1 MKNILILLSILLILQ
16 SCNPMRRIDMKNRSG
31 GEVAIT
37 WKLQD
42 RDSIYKSDFFI
53 SNSDEVSFEINP
65 GEANDVKMTFGVGN
79 WKPANL
85 YAVTER
91 LESLEIKSPSGTI
104 LLKSPD
110 DIYNFL
116 ISRRR
121 GLTHRRIVIEIID

>member
-1 MKNILILLSILLILQ
+1 MKNYLILFTLLIVIQ

-37 WKLQD
+37 WKLQE

-65 GEANDVKMTFGVGN
+65 GESNDIKMTFGIGN
-79 WKPANL
+79 WKPAAL

-116 ISRRR
+116 INRRR
-121 GLTHRRIVIEIID
+121 GLTNRRIVIEILD

>member
-1 MKNILILLSILLILQ
+1 
-16 SCNPMRRIDMKNRSG
+16 MRRIDMKNRSG
-31 GEVAIT
+31 GEVEIT

-42 RDSIYKSDFFI
+42 RDSLYKSDFFI
-53 SNSDEVSFEINP
+53 SNSDELSFEINP
-65 GEANDVKMTFGVGN
+65 GENNDIKMTFGVGN
-79 WKPANL
+79 WKPAAL

-116 ISRRR
+116 IERRR
-121 GLTHRRIVIEIID
+121 GLTNRRIVIEIND

>member
-16 SCNPMRRIDMKNRSG
+16 GCNPMRRIDMKNRSG

-53 SNSDEVSFEINP
+53 SNSDEVSFEIKP
-65 GEANDVKMTFGVGN
+65 GETNDVKMTFGVGN
-79 WKPANL
+79 WKPAAL
-85 YAVTER
+85 YAVTEK
-91 LESLEIKSPSGTI
+91 LESLEIKSASGTI
-104 LLKSPD
+104 VLKSPD

-116 ISRRR
+116 INRRR
-121 GLTHRRIVIEIID
+121 GLTNRRIVIEIID

>member
-1 MKNILILLSILLILQ
+1 MKAITLFVIILMLVQ

-31 GEVAIT
+31 GDVGIT

-42 RDSIYKSDFFI
+42 RDSLYKSDFFI
-53 SNSDEVSFEINP
+53 SNSEELSFEIHP
-65 GEANDVKMTFGVGN
+65 GEANDVKMSFGVGN
-79 WKPANL
+79 WKPAAL

-121 GLTHRRIVIEIID
+121 GLTNRRIVIEIND

>member
-1 MKNILILLSILLILQ
+1 
-16 SCNPMRRIDMKNRSG
+16 MRRIDMKNRSG
-31 GEVAIT
+31 GEVEIT

-53 SNSDEVSFEINP
+53 SNSDELSFEINP
-65 GEANDVKMTFGVGN
+65 GESNDIKMTFGVGN
-79 WKPANL
+79 WKPAAL

-116 ISRRR
+116 INRRR
-121 GLTHRRIVIEIID
+121 GLTNRRIVIEIND